1 MLQLP
6 SKTNHACFPNGST
19 VVVVVGANVGAVLS
33 GGRYNSMF
41 GDPLPTLEIASLVDA
56 SRNCVLMLAA
66 LRFGS
71 CCKSKAAAPA
81 TCGQA
86 IDVPLM
92 DL

>member
-6 SKTNHACFPNGST
+6 FDTNHACFPNGSS
-19 VVVVVGANVGAVLS
+19 VVVVIGAIVGPVLS
-33 GGRYNSMF
+33 GGIYNSMF

-56 SRNCVLMLAA
+56 SRNFWLIPAA

-71 CCKSKAAAPA
+71 CCKCKAAAPA

-86 IDVPLM
+86 IDVPLI

>member
-6 SKTNHACFPNGST
+6 FDTNHPCFPNGLL
-19 VVVVVGANVGAVLS
+19 VVVAVKLVLS
-33 GGRYNSMF
+33 GARYNSIF
-41 GDPLPTLEIASLVDA
+41 GEPPPTLEIASLVDV
-56 SRNCVLMLAA
+56 SRNFLLMPTA

-71 CCKSKAAAPA
+71 SCKSRAAAPA

-86 IDVPLM
+86 IDVPLI